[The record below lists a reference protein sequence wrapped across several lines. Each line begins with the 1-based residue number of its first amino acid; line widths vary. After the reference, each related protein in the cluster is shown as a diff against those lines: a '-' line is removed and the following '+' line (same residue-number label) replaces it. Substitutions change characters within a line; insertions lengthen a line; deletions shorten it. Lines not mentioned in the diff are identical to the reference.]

1 MLDAG
6 QAVKYT
12 LLMKNRV
19 NEVRIK
25 LNLPQNRL
33 AELCKVSRQT
43 IHAIEVSKY
52 QPTVA
57 LALKLAKHLNT
68 EVEKLF
74 ILEKED

>member
-1 MLDAG
+1 
-6 QAVKYT
+6 
-12 LLMKNRV
+12 MKNRV
-19 NEVRIK
+19 NEIRAK
-25 LNLPQNRL
+25 LGLAQNRL

-43 IHAIEVSKY
+43 IHAIEASKY
-52 QPTVA
+52 QPTVT